1 MHSIQMRIGKKNYD
15 CIMPSTWEEITW
27 EEWKAIAAPIFDG
40 KLFSRRVIASL
51 LKKDTFWGHRKLPKK
66 VINQIPTEGLY
77 PLYGALDWLHLDNCI
92 FPPFEFVRIGKKK
105 FYLPSA
111 RLENATIVEFA
122 LLDMAWEL
130 SRFYDQRNQPDKAE
144 YWLTR
149 LCTYMCRPIDKRI
162 NHKDPETYMGDR
174 REKINTAIIDLR
186 IPIFEKMMDPRYRF
200 GCIFFFLGCKKYIH
214 KRYKGTL
221 WHDTHDVEGNEIIG
235 VQKDDK
241 PQPMRW
247 MNIIR
252 KLAGGKFGN
261 LRETQFANLY
271 DVLDELRDQVKASRS
286 N

>member
-1 MHSIQMRIGKKNYD
+1 MKIGKRKFD
-15 CIMPSTWEEITW
+15 CLMPSNWEEISW
-27 EEWKAIAAPIFDG
+27 KEWKEIANLIFEG
-40 KLFSRRVIASL
+40 NIFSRKVVASL
-51 LKKDTFWGHRKLPKK
+51 LNKQTFWGHKPIGEKI
-66 VINQIPTEGLY
+66 VNQIPSEGIY
-77 PLYGALDWLHLDNCI
+77 PLYDALDWMHLDNCI
-92 FPPFEFVRIGKKK
+92 YPPFEFIKVGRKK
-105 FYLPSA
+105 FYLPAA
-111 RLENATIVEFA
+111 RLENASIVEFA

-130 SRFYDQRNQPDKAE
+130 SRFYEQKKQADKAD

-162 NHKDPETYMGDR
+162 NHQDPETFMGDR
-174 REKINTAIIDLR
+174 REKVNTAIIDRR
-186 IPIFEKMMDPRYRF
+186 IPLFERMDPRYRF

-214 KRYKGTL
+214 DKYKGTL
-221 WHDTHDVEGNEIIG
+221 WFDTHDSDGNEIIG

-271 DVLDELRDQVKASRS
+271 DVLNELRDQVKASRS